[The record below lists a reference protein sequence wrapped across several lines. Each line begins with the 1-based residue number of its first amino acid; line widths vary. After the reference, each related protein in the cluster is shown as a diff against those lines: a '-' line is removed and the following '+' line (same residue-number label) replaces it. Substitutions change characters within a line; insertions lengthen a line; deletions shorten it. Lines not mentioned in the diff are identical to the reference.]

1 MNQIHI
7 ITDAGSD
14 IVNPDRAD
22 LTVLPMTIRFGEEEF
37 QDGVNLTHR
46 EFYEKLIESDT
57 LPTTSQ
63 PSPFLFENAIRDILE
78 QGDIPLVI
86 TISSKL
92 SGTWQSACIAAG
104 EFDEKVYVVDSESV
118 AVGEKALVEYALRLK
133 DQGANIDTI
142 VEILEREKKQICVLG
157 LLDTLEYLQKGG
169 RISKT
174 VAIAGSLLSIKPVV
188 TVTNG
193 EVQLLGKA
201 RGSKQGNNFL
211 IQKIQE
217 HGVDFSRPVFLGYT
231 GLSDVLLQKYIED
244 SRSLWEGCADSLS
257 TGSIGGAIGTTWAPA
272 RSQLHFLQIA
282 SDFKNIP
289 DIHEKRPEH
298 SRYHLRRFRS
308 LSLPYLC
315 RQLFLLPPFRSIFL
329 FLSSVLFNVLK
340 PLVDNGAHMS
350 VCQRIKNRLPF
361 SPAFYQFALF
371 QDTKLMRYR
380 RLRHIERLRQVADA
394 HLRLKQNKQYPDS
407 GGIPEHLEQLRQV
420 IQRFLLRHLVRYR
433 FKQLLMQFF
442 YFTAFHLFHP
452 VSSILRRLPFFSQL
466 LHIQRPYRVQYRDDH
481 NAHIRKDGKPHIC
494 DSYRT

>member
-14 IVNPDRAD
+14 IVSPDRAD

-46 EFYEKLIESDT
+46 EFYEKLIEGDT

-104 EFDEKVYVVDSESV
+104 EFDEKVYIVDSESV

-133 DQGANIDTI
+133 NQGAAADTI
-142 VEILEREKKQICVLG
+142 VEILEREKKQLCVLG

-188 TVTNG
+188 TVKDG

-217 HGVDFSRPVFLGYT
+217 HGVDFSRPITLGYT
-231 GLSDVLLQKYIED
+231 GLSDALLQKYIED
-244 SRSLWEGCADSLS
+244 SRSLWEGCADSLN
-257 TGSIGGAIGTTWAPA
+257 TGSIGGAIGTHVGPGA
-272 RSQLHFLQIA
+272 IA
-282 SDFKNIP
+282 
-289 DIHEKRPEH
+289 
-298 SRYHLRRFRS
+298 
-308 LSLPYLC
+308 
-315 RQLFLLPPFRSIFL
+315 
-329 FLSSVLFNVLK
+329 V
-340 PLVDNGAHMS
+340 
-350 VCQRIKNRLPF
+350 
-361 SPAFYQFALF
+361 AFFAN
-371 QDTKLMRYR
+371 
-380 RLRHIERLRQVADA
+380 HI
-394 HLRLKQNKQYPDS
+394 
-407 GGIPEHLEQLRQV
+407 
-420 IQRFLLRHLVRYR
+420 
-433 FKQLLMQFF
+433 
-442 YFTAFHLFHP
+442 
-452 VSSILRRLPFFSQL
+452 
-466 LHIQRPYRVQYRDDH
+466 
-481 NAHIRKDGKPHIC
+481 
-494 DSYRT
+494 